1 MSAFADPS
9 FAPLRTGLVVAIAF
23 ALAIVVSGCGRTPSA
38 DDAPSPPSLQAATA
52 TAAAPIR
59 IEPWSLPVGRGAAQ
73 PDLVATPDGR
83 LLLSWIESRGDD
95 DAAVHTLQFA
105 SLDASAAAATWSAPR
120 TIAQGRDW
128 FVNWADTPHIAVT
141 DDGALWAHW
150 LQKSAAAT
158 YAYDIALTRS
168 SDGGVRWSAPV
179 LVNDDGTA
187 SEHGFVSLWPAGRDR
202 IGVAWLDGR
211 AMAPGDAADHDAH
224 RGHAAQTGAA
234 EVARAPTMSLRST
247 TFAADFAR
255 RGDTALDLSTCD
267 CCQTDVAATANGA
280 VLAYRDRSD
289 DEIRDIRLVRQ
300 VDGQWQPS
308 LPVHADGW
316 KMPACPVNGPAL
328 AANADTVLVGW
339 YTAADDTPQVRIA
352 RSSDGGQTFS
362 TPVVVE
368 RGAAVQGRVAVA
380 MDDHAAWVLWL
391 REDARGQSIWLARYT
406 PDLANELQ
414 RVEVARLHGRG
425 RATGFPQLELSGNR
439 GHAVWTDVVAGTP
452 QLHGAV
458 FIATQR

>member
-1 MSAFADPS
+1 MSVFADPS
-9 FAPLRTGLVVAIAF
+9 FALRRTRLVAAVVIAV
-23 ALAIVVSGCGRTPSA
+23 VVSGCNRTPSV
-38 DDAPSPPSLQAATA
+38 DDAPAPPTLQPAVAAP
-52 TAAAPIR
+52 PIR
-59 IEPWSLPVGRGAAQ
+59 IEPWRLPVGQGAAQ
-73 PDLVATPDGR
+73 PDLVATSDGR

-105 SLDASAAAATWSAPR
+105 SLDATAATATWSAPR

-141 DDGALWAHW
+141 ADGALWAHW

-158 YAYDIALTRS
+158 YAYDIALVRS
-168 SDGGVRWSAPV
+168 SDGGARWSAPV

-202 IGVAWLDGR
+202 LGVAWLDGR
-211 AMAPGDAADHDAH
+211 AMAQGDAVDHDAH
-224 RGHAAQTGAA
+224 AGHAAPAGATD
-234 EVARAPTMSLRST
+234 VPGAPTMSLRST
-247 TFAADFAR
+247 TFAVDLAR
-255 RGDTALDLSTCD
+255 HGDTALDLSTCD

-289 DEIRDIRLVRQ
+289 DEIRDIRLIRQ

-308 LPVHADGW
+308 QPVHADGW

-328 AANADTVLVGW
+328 ATNADAVLVGW
-339 YTAADDTPQVRIA
+339 YTAADDTPQVRLA
-352 RSSDGGQTFS
+352 RSADGGRTFS
-362 TPVVVE
+362 APIVVE

-380 MDDHAAWVLWL
+380 LDDRAAWVLWL
-391 REDARGQSIWLARYT
+391 REDARGQSIWLARYS
-406 PDLANELQ
+406 PDLTSELQ

-425 RATGFPQLELSGNR
+425 RATGFPQLELAGNR
-439 GHAVWTDVVAGTP
+439 GHAVWTDVVGGTP